1 MWAHRKKKKK
11 PLTSSNTS
19 RNNNTL
25 KEDKHIIALIW
36 LIFSLQSYFMVCYY
50 HHQEERIGVIQG
62 IKLIIGLIR
71 GMCIL
76 MRHSAM
82 GPLQAEML
90 SCCALTRLKTRP
102 PGWIVLSLETHY
114 PISMMQYISKTTGPM
129 TSEGNW
135 LCLAT
140 ALTIYSTLKV
150 VPSKSN
156 LFSDWN

>member
-1 MWAHRKKKKK
+1 
-11 PLTSSNTS
+11 
-19 RNNNTL
+19 
-25 KEDKHIIALIW
+25 
-36 LIFSLQSYFMVCYY
+36 MVCYY
-50 HHQEERIGVIQG
+50 HHQEERVGVIQG

-90 SCCALTRLKTRP
+90 SCCVLTRLKTRP
-102 PGWIVLSLETHY
+102 PGWIGLSLETHY
-114 PISMMQYISKTTGPM
+114 PIPMMQYISKTTGPM

-140 ALTIYSTLKV
+140 AVTIYSTLKV

-156 LFSDWN
+156 LFFRFKLSICGVLNKSHHKTSKTQFIKQFVCKDHINLQKL